1 MQLYLEFPGIFNKS
15 LCEEIPQ
22 DVSLEGHRAVFP
34 LSLGLWK
41 EQRALEKVQLSEGGK
56 PAE

>member
-1 MQLYLEFPGIFNKS
+1 MHPTAAVFGIPRNF
-15 LCEEIPQ
+15 LCKEIPQ

-41 EQRALEKVQLSEGGK
+41 EQRVLEKVQLSEGGK
-56 PAE
+56 RGE